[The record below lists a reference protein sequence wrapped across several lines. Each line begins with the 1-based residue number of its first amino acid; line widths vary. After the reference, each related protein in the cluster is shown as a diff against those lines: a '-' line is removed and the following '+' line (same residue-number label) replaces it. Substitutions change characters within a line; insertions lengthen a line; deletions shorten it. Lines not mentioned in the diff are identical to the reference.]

1 MSYLA
6 IPRHVGESRP
16 YFLSQRF
23 ESEVI
28 CGDANFQA
36 PDPDGLLF
44 GLISSSMFMAWQRT
58 VGGKIKSDLRFSN
71 TVVWNNFPVP
81 ELGRVSQ

>member
-1 MSYLA
+1 MQ
-6 IPRHVGESRP
+6 VQCSRLTI
-16 YFLSQRF
+16 F
-23 ESEVI
+23 
-28 CGDANFQA
+28 NA

-58 VGGKIKSDLRFSN
+58 VGGKLESRLRFSN

-81 ELGRVSQ
+81 ELNEKQRAKSSKLAKAY